1 MSGLRRAAIQLR
13 LRIGWRVRRPGKLT
27 PMIDGPGRNI
37 QGRHHIRTNRYLAF
51 VMALT
56 AIGTS
61 LIALAESTDELR
73 NRILKETKVVVTEP
87 TVPAREY
94 KGDGDPN
101 TLEIVFLT
109 KKSDGPSRVS
119 DDGEVI
125 FLYKAS
131 DKTQQQLIERAFEI
145 RIARAAAGT

>member
-1 MSGLRRAAIQLR
+1 M
-13 LRIGWRVRRPGKLT
+13 
-27 PMIDGPGRNI
+27 
-37 QGRHHIRTNRYLAF
+37 RTARFLALG
-51 VMALT
+51 MALT

-61 LIALAESTDELR
+61 LVALAESTDELR
-73 NRILKETKVVVTEP
+73 NRILKETKVVITELA
-87 TVPAREY
+87 VPAREY

-101 TLEIVFLT
+101 TLEIVFLS